1 LSPPPTEETV
11 MPRQPRIKPPRKE
24 IEVVVVRKEVDDP
37 VREDKLMKRLAELV
51 RAHRNSTPRK

>member
-1 LSPPPTEETV
+1 